1 MGAVRRQRGTASW
14 SVPGTVSMLQPVP
27 FSEVSMPQVGSPAPD
42 FSVSD
47 ETGKIRTLGEF
58 KGNTVVLWFYP
69 RADTPG

>member
-1 MGAVRRQRGTASW
+1 MGAVRPVRHRLLVCTAPS
-14 SVPGTVSMLQPVP
+14 LYAPVGY
-27 FSEVSMPQVGSPAPD
+27 FSEVTMPQVGSSAPD

-47 ETGKIRTLGEF
+47 ETGKIRTLEEF